1 MRFEGDSPLAGRV
14 AVVTGA
20 GSGLGAAMAR
30 RFAAAGMRVALADI
44 EQGPLDET
52 ASSIAG
58 EGTEVLVRAVDV
70 RDGAAL
76 EALADA
82 VFNTWGSVHVLCN
95 NAGVATG
102 GRAWELSVSDWQ
114 WVLGVDLWGVINGL
128 RAFVPRMIERGEP
141 GHVVNTGSMTSLLA
155 VPNLA
160 AYGAAKA
167 AVASLSE
174 ALALDL
180 AAEGA
185 NIGVSV
191 LCPGHIDTAIG
202 DSARNRPADVAA
214 VAPARPRRRTT
225 EGVTSRMT
233 VDEVAEH
240 VLAAIVDDQFWI
252 LTHEEYR
259 PLLVERAEGIGG
271 GGRPSPP
278 PIW

>member
-1 MRFEGDSPLAGRV
+1 MRFEGETPLAGRV

-20 GSGLGAAMAR
+20 ASGLGAAMAR

-44 EQGPLDET
+44 EQGPLDDT
-52 ASSIAG
+52 ASTIAL
-58 EGTEVLVRAVDV
+58 EGPEVFAHAVDV
-70 RDGAAL
+70 RDGAAMD
-76 EALADA
+76 AFADA
-82 VFNTWGSVHVLCN
+82 VFARWGIVHVLCN
-95 NAGVATG
+95 NAGVAAG

-128 RAFVPRMIERGEP
+128 RAFVPGMIERGEP

-174 ALALDL
+174 TLALDL

-191 LCPGHIDTAIG
+191 LCPGHIETAISN
-202 DSARNRPADVAA
+202 SARNRPADVAA

-225 EGVTSRMT
+225 DGVASRMSA
-233 VDEVAEH
+233 DEVAER
-240 VLAAIVDDQFWI
+240 VLTAIVHDQFWI